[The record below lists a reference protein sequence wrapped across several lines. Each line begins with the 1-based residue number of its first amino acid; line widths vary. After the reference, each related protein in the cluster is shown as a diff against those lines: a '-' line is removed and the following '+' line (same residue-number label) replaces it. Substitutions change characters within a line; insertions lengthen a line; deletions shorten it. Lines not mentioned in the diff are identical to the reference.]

1 MNTCQSCGHTPC
13 TCAPAV
19 LSGIQLVNSLLSNPT
34 IDGMT
39 ANGGT
44 ATSLALVGAQL
55 DCTSRGCTAGA
66 GVCNDGV
73 ATNAQVC
80 AQVSAAI
87 SSSNAAF
94 CDAVAS
100 CIVADPTT
108 LCAGVATCISIS
120 PGIINSS
127 GAFGIGARA
136 TTALY
141 GVARYA
147 TIGEFENANCLLA
160 IDPCTLAAFWN
171 APNLSSA
178 MWAAFSNAVNAAV
191 SVSPAFCTAIFA
203 CGAAPLASPA
213 LTGTP
218 TAPTAAPGTN
228 NTTIATTAFVQAAV
242 AAAVSCVGIVP
253 LWGAAGGNPG
263 AGVRFLGDDCQ
274 RYTAAQVAATG
285 GGGGGV
291 GGVFARG
298 EIVLQPTNDLTPPGF
313 VSGGFYTFFGFPPHN
328 SVQVTFTVPQP
339 DATYSVLITT
349 QGEAIQG
356 QWYDSKTAAGF
367 FLVTN
372 GVGTGQTAL
381 NWAAVR

>member
-44 ATSLALVGAQL
+44 ATNLSLVGAQL
-55 DCTSRGCTAGA
+55 DCTSRGCTAGP
-66 GVCNDGV
+66 GVCNDGI

-80 AQVSAAI
+80 AEVAAAI
-87 SSSNAAF
+87 SSSNPAF

-100 CIVADPTT
+100 CIVSDPTT
-108 LCAGVATCISIS
+108 LCAGVATCIATA
-120 PGIINSS
+120 PGIINSN

-147 TIGEFENANCLLA
+147 TLAEFENANCLLA

-178 MWAAFSNAVNAAV
+178 MWAAFSNAVGAALPVSSAFCAAV
-191 SVSPAFCTAIFA
+191 FT

-213 LTGTP
+213 FGGTP

-228 NTTIATTAFVQAAV
+228 NTQIATTAFVQATVTLAVSNAISSAISSSNPAFCTAV
-242 AAAVSCVGIVP
+242 AGCITTP
-253 LWGAAGGNPG
+253 P
-263 AGVRFLGDDCQ
+263 
-274 RYTAAQVAATG
+274 TPP
-285 GGGGGV
+285 V
-291 GGVFARG
+291 GGVVVARG
-298 EIVLQPTNDLTPPGF
+298 RFIVDSGNVPSAGPSGYF
-313 VSGGFYTFFGFPPHN
+313 VGCAPILFNIG
-328 SVQVTFTVPQP
+328 QVTVQLNAPQP
-339 DATYSVLITT
+339 GQSYAPIANGLTQAGVVSNTT
-349 QGEAIQG
+349 FIFQTFP
-356 QWYDSKTAAGF
+356 DSIVDF
-367 FLVTN
+367 VV
-372 GVGTGQTAL
+372 VGG
-381 NWAAVR
+381 